1 MRAALASLWKP
12 AGPLSS
18 RTEMSPFLMHVP
30 VGGLSGIHLRLPVD
44 LGKTSAA
51 SRRSSLHKRKYEG

>member
-1 MRAALASLWKP
+1 MTRAALAGLWKR

-30 VGGLSGIHLRLPVD
+30 VGGLSGIHLRLPV
-44 LGKTSAA
+44 G
-51 SRRSSLHKRKYEG
+51 RSQDEGGQQTLLSSQEEI